1 VISRRRCDPRYI
13 QLIPATVDANI
24 NAASVFGNKYM
35 AFSSPKNPVFQHI
48 SSNDMI
54 DVSSVTTEFNT
65 LFEDGVS
72 ISDKV
77 DPVKLGPERTE
88 PGKRLTHR
96 GLRGQRGPDLASFTA
111 QPAPRQHEWPQL
123 IRPPHPSRQFGGVL
137 DGKAPVDWRPI
148 CTCDTNLYRTMSQV
162 RSWSKPTA
170 SRDAGGR
177 RASRPRWTRLR
188 LSRPATWDYG

>member
-77 DPVKLGPERTE
+77 DPVKLGLKGPN
-88 PGKRLTHR
+88 PGN
-96 GLRGQRGPDLASFTA
+96 DLPIEDCGDSAAS
-111 QPAPRQHEWPQL
+111 
-123 IRPPHPSRQFGGVL
+123 ISPPSPL
-137 DGKAPVDWRPI
+137 NP
-148 CTCDTNLYRTMSQV
+148 
-162 RSWSKPTA
+162 
-170 SRDAGGR
+170 R
-177 RASRPRWTRLR
+177 RASTSG
-188 LSRPATWDYG
+188 LS